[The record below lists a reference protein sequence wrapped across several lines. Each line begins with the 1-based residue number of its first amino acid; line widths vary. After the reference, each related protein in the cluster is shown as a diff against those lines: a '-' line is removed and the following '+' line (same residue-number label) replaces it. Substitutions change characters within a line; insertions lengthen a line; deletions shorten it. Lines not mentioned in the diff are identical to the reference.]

1 MESSTLALRD
11 TAWAMSQE
19 NVELVRSLYRAADPS
34 RFFDLLDEEVE
45 LDFSAYPVPGS
56 AVLRGKDA
64 AIDWSRRWWGTWD
77 EYVLDAAEIVDAGE
91 GQVVVVERERR
102 RGKGSGAPLE
112 RRWPSSS
119 RFGWGRWSG
128 SRPSRP
134 VRRPSKP
141 PSCGDSFRHP

>member
-1 MESSTLALRD
+1 
-11 TAWAMSQE
+11 MSQE

-77 EYVLDAAEIVDAGE
+77 EYVLDATEIVDAGE
-91 GQVVVVERERR
+91 DRVVVFQRERG
-102 RGKGSGAPLE
+102 RGKGSRVQLE
-112 RRWPSSS
+112 RRWAVIFTVRMGKVVRFEAFKS
-119 RFGWGRWSG
+119 REEDLEAAELPG
-128 SRPSRP
+128 
-134 VRRPSKP
+134 
-141 PSCGDSFRHP
+141 